1 MSSDS
6 PPPDRLP
13 RSYVVRQGRLTR
25 GQRRALDELLPLY
38 GLSGG
43 EDSFA
48 WATEF
53 GDDRPVAL
61 EVGVG
66 SGEALLAL
74 AERYPDWGWVG
85 VDVYPPGIGKL
96 LRGAGERS
104 LTNVRVHL
112 GDAVQLLAE
121 RVPRA
126 SLDAAYIF
134 FPDPWPKKR
143 HHKRRLIQQP
153 FLDVLAGALADRAPL
168 YLATDWPDYAEWMVE
183 ALESHPEFTNPHG
196 PGQWAPRNPDRPPTR
211 FEERGEAKGHPV
223 YDLVYRRLARGQAD
237 GGQ

>member
-1 MSSDS
+1 MSEDDEA
-6 PPPDRLP
+6 PERLP
-13 RSYVVRQGRLTR
+13 RSFVVRQGRLTR
-25 GQRRALDELLPLY
+25 GQRRALDELLPRY

-43 EDSFA
+43 EEPLDWGREFA
-48 WATEF
+48 
-53 GDDRPVAL
+53 DQRPVAL

-96 LRGAGERS
+96 LRGIAERG

-112 GDAVQLLAE
+112 GDAVLLLAE
-121 RVPRA
+121 RVPAA
-126 SLDAAYIF
+126 SLDAGYIF

-153 FLDVLAGALADRAPL
+153 FLDIMAAALADRAPL
-168 YLATDWPDYAEWMVE
+168 HLATDWPDYAEWIRE
-183 ALESHPEFTNPHG
+183 ALEDHAGFANAHG
-196 PGQWAPRNPDRPPTR
+196 RGQWAPRNPDRPPTR
-211 FEERGEAKGHPV
+211 FEARGEAKGHPV
-223 YDLVYRRLARGQAD
+223 FDLTYLREPRA
-237 GGQ
+237 